1 MFFVI
6 IKEMTGTASLGVCK
20 RYLDGKFKGSGEG
33 RREGGWF
40 WGRWPTNPNSCPASC
55 CGFYVTSQG
64 AWGAGTGQAGLLVS
78 QWGRLDFWAW
88 CSSSSASSVLCFYFR
103 SIHNCCS
110 FLSLS
115 LSLSLISG
123 RNHTCYGSSIWP
135 RLSFIMKS
143 PSLSLSSRMLRRGM
157 VGFVF
162 IFQNL
167 CVYVC
172 VFFFCS

>member
-1 MFFVI
+1 M
-6 IKEMTGTASLGVCK
+6 
-20 RYLDGKFKGSGEG
+20 DGKFKGSGEG

-64 AWGAGTGQAGLLVS
+64 AWGAGTGQADEQVS
-78 QWGRLDFWAW
+78 QWGRLDFLGL
-88 CSSSSASSVLCFYFR
+88 VFFFFCFVRALLLLPIY
-103 SIHNCCS
+103 SQLL

-115 LSLSLISG
+115 LPLSLISG

-143 PSLSLSSRMLRRGM
+143 LSLSLQSYAQTRNGRFCFHLWE
-157 VGFVF
+157 F
-162 IFQNL
+162 
-167 CVYVC
+167 VC
-172 VFFFCS
+172 VCVRIFFLFLRKKILHLGHINY